1 MTQAKE
7 DSPPKIGDIWYNYV
21 GTAMSGLKLVQ
32 WTVDSIQADG
42 TMRLYAGWDSLKACA
57 VRVRP
62 GAFHQHCRPTK
73 EQALADY
80 VVHRRERADTMSS
93 ELKHA
98 LNDIRAAAKIKESWD
113 AERAERGAN

>member
-1 MTQAKE
+1 MTKAFMTRTKQNT
-7 DSPPKIGDIWYNYV
+7 PKVGDIWYNYV

-42 TMRLYAGWDSLKACA
+42 TMRLYADWDSLKACA

-80 VVHRRERADTMSS
+80 VVHRRERADYVVHRRESADTMSS

-98 LNDIRAAAKIKESWD
+98 LNDIRAAA
-113 AERAERGAN
+113 